1 MVPARSWAAGP
12 APGAG
17 RWAGSVA
24 WRGPGVAPRAPG
36 RKAVAV
42 GGGEVGR
49 GEGACH
55 LRPAE
60 RPLPRPRARAAPL
73 PPRLPPSPRARAAV
87 LPHAPGAGHRV
98 RGTHERAVRA
108 EQRENPLPHRRPA
121 AAINVT
127 RRDAPPPPPEKK
139 KKNLGAGGGGEWGPG
154 RPSAQAQGAAR
165 RCAGAAENPAP
176 EVGRG
181 GPRLRNVGGL
191 GPAVRRRSPG
201 GVARARARAASAP
214 GARSRP
220 PRRSAYGPAPPGCRS
235 CAIRSRGSATWR
247 PR

>member
-24 WRGPGVAPRAPG
+24 WRGPGVAPRAPRG
-36 RKAVAV
+36 RRWGW
-42 GGGEVGR
+42 GG

-87 LPHAPGAGHRV
+87 LPHAPRAGHRV

-108 EQRENPLPHRRPA
+108 EQRENPLPHHRPA

-139 KKNLGAGGGGEWGPG
+139 KSGGGGVGGMGAGPTK
-154 RPSAQAQGAAR
+154 R
-165 RCAGAAENPAP
+165 AGAGCGE
-176 EVGRG
+176 
-181 GPRLRNVGGL
+181 
-191 GPAVRRRSPG
+191 AVRRRGGEPRPGSGAGRTAALECRRPGAGRAQAQSGGRREGSGLPG
-201 GVARARARAASAP
+201 GVCAP
-214 GARSRP
+214 GALPPAAALRLRPGSSRLP
-220 PRRSAYGPAPPGCRS
+220 ELRNP
-235 CAIRSRGSATWR
+235 
-247 PR
+247 